1 MKKAILLSLLAASLQ
16 AITLVD
22 HGRSSYSICVSSSAS
37 PSEQRGAKELQR
49 FLEEMSGARLPIV
62 TDAGTPGGDLIL
74 VGDSSVLQALHAGIA
89 FDKLGAEGFTLK
101 ISGHHLI
108 VAGGRQRG
116 TMYGVYTLLD
126 KLGCRWFT
134 PQVSRIP
141 HQPTIRIDALDETQI
156 PAFEYREPFFTEAF
170 DQDWAAR
177 NRTNGNFARL
187 DASTGG
193 KMLYYPFVHSAYEL
207 LPPAKYF
214 KDHPEYYS
222 LIDGK
227 RRFERGQLCL
237 TNPDV
242 LRIATERV
250 REWIRDHPEAAI
262 YSVSQNDWEGWCE
275 CDRCRKVE
283 EEEGGEHSGAIL
295 RFVNALAAEIE
306 KTNPDKLID
315 TLAYWYSERPPA
327 HVTPRPNVRIRLCPI
342 GICNAHS
349 FGTCPRSAYFLKNLQ
364 AWSKITDQ
372 LYIWHYNT
380 NFAHYVS
387 PFPDFDELAADIP
400 LYRQFGVKG
409 LFMEGD
415 TAAGGGAENAE
426 LRSYVMARLL
436 WDTHTGVDQAVD
448 EFMDGVYGPAAKPM
462 RDYFDLLQKEV
473 RNPPAGGGR
482 HLWIYDIPDYS
493 DEFSMKAHGL
503 FHAAETAAASNKDVL
518 ERVRLARLPLDYFD
532 AMKAMRFEVR
542 DAAYSPVDPEAAR
555 TAFQRV
561 IQSARNLGVT
571 ELFEGGDMAA
581 SEAVLPRIR
590 PYAVRTIE
598 NAALRLDAV
607 PEFDGRVVRMIDKR
621 SGRDLL
627 RAPALGENHGIP
639 NAGGLAVS
647 VYPDPHAAK
656 WDVEWTADARNG
668 PNELVLA
675 GKAANG
681 LRLRRAFRL
690 SKESVHVETVVENAG
705 SDAIEF
711 VLYSSGDFTGV
722 DIDDSVLA
730 FRNQNGNA
738 VEKRLIPTGEQ
749 PKGDASWQGRDQP
762 DGAWTVRGPHGI
774 TVWNRFDDSRTGRS
788 LVNWSAK
795 SHPRVTLGIWS
806 SPLRL
811 KPGESFQTDA
821 EFGVAERWGAGPSVA
836 SARTGGADTA
846 SGAAKSPA
854 AQ

>member
-1 MKKAILLSLLAASLQ
+1 MKKALLLSLLVASLQ

-37 PSEQRGAKELQR
+37 PSEQRGAQELQR

-62 TDAGTPGGDLIL
+62 TDASQPQGDLIL
-74 VGDSSVLQALHAGIA
+74 VGDSSVLQGLHAGIA
-89 FDKLGAEGFTLK
+89 FDKLGAEGFALK
-101 ISGHHLI
+101 IAGRHLI
-108 VAGGRQRG
+108 VAGGKQRG

-134 PQVSRIP
+134 PQISHIP

-156 PAFEYREPFFTEAF
+156 PAFEYREPYFTEAF
-170 DQDWAAR
+170 DKDWAAR

-207 LPPAKYF
+207 LPPDKYF
-214 KDHPEYYS
+214 KDHPEYYA

-227 RRFERGQLCL
+227 RRSGQGQLCL

-262 YSVSQNDWEGWCE
+262 YSVSQNDCEGWCE

-283 EEEGGEHSGAIL
+283 QEEGGEHSGPIL

-342 GICNAHS
+342 GICNSHS
-349 FGTCPRSAYFLKNLQ
+349 FGSCPRSAYFLKNLQ

-387 PFPDFDELAADIP
+387 PFPDFDELAADFP
-400 LYRQFGVKG
+400 LYQHYGVKG
-409 LFMEGD
+409 LFLEG
-415 TAAGGGAENAE
+415 AYAPGGGGENAE
-426 LRSYVMARLL
+426 LRDYVMARLL
-436 WDTHTGVDQAVD
+436 WDTRTNVDQAVD

-462 RDYFDLLQKEV
+462 RKYYDLLQKEV
-473 RNPPAGGGR
+473 RNPPEGGGR

-493 DEFSMKAHGL
+493 DEFSPKAHAL
-503 FHAAETAAASNKDVL
+503 FHAAESAVATDDAAL
-518 ERVRLARLPLDYFD
+518 QRVRKARLPLDYFD

-542 DAAYSPVDPEAAR
+542 NGVYAPADPDAARA
-555 TAFQRV
+555 AFQGV
-561 IQSARNLGVT
+561 IQSARHFGIT
-571 ELFEGGDMAA
+571 ELFEGGSMAA

-607 PEFDGRVVRMIDKR
+607 PEFDGRVVRLIDKR

-627 RAPALGENHGIP
+627 RSPALGENRGIP

-647 VYPDPHAAK
+647 LYPDPHAEK
-656 WDVEWTADARNG
+656 WSVEWTAGASNG
-668 PNELVLA
+668 PNELVLT

-681 LRLRRAFRL
+681 LRLRRTFSLIRDSA
-690 SKESVHVETVVENAG
+690 HVETVVENTG

-711 VLYSSGDFTGV
+711 VLYSSSDFAGV
-722 DIDDSVLA
+722 DIDDTVLA
-730 FRNQNGNA
+730 FRNQNGNS
-738 VEKRLIPTGEQ
+738 VEKRLIAPGEQ
-749 PKGDASWQGRDQP
+749 PNGNASWQGRDQP

-774 TVWNRFDDSRTGRS
+774 IVWNRFDDARAGRS
-788 LVNWSAK
+788 LVNWNAK
-795 SHPRVTLGIWS
+795 SHPRVTLGVWS
-806 SPLRL
+806 SPIRL
-811 KPGESFQTDA
+811 KPGESFKTDG
-821 EFGVAERWGAGPSVA
+821 EFGVAERWGAGPSVT
-836 SARTGGADTA
+836 SSGKGGAEIA
-846 SGAAKSPA
+846 SGASRSLS